1 MIITKI
7 ETNEGTQLDLSGRID
22 TVTSPELENAIKE
35 VLGDAKK
42 LVLNF
47 KDIDYISSAGL
58 RVVLWAY
65 KQLEPKKLEIINTSE
80 TVKEV
85 FDMTGFSDILSVR

>member
-1 MIITKI
+1 MIIT
-7 ETNEGTQLDLSGRID
+7 TLDTDEGTQLDLSGRID

-35 VLGDAKK
+35 VLGSAKK
-42 LVLNF
+42 LILNF

-58 RVVLWAY
+58 RVILWAY
-65 KQLEPKKLEIINTSE
+65 KQLEPKKLEIINTSD

-85 FDMTGFSDILSVR
+85 FNMTGFSDILSVR